1 MDNLFILIVIIFI
14 LSIVF
19 KQMQPIVKGKVG
31 EAKIASILATLP
43 KNKYIVLNNIML
55 RNDYGTSQIDH
66 VVVSEY
72 GIFVIETKN
81 YSGWITGTEYSEQ
94 WTKNMYGKKYSFRN
108 PLKQNYGHIKSL
120 EAVLK
125 LPETVFIS
133 IVVFS
138 RKADL
143 KVKTNQM
150 VIYVSQ
156 LKKVILRYRNLI
168 FTQEDIREIAA
179 IIEGRNILEK
189 DIRKKHIKNI
199 RKNIENEKESIRKN
213 ICPRCGGNLVVRTGK
228 YGKFKA
234 CSNYPKCHFTV
245 K

>member
-1 MDNLFILIVIIFI
+1 MDNLFILIIITFI

-19 KQMQPIVKGKVG
+19 KQVQPIVKGKVG
-31 EAKIASILATLP
+31 EATVASILATLP
-43 KNKYIVLNNIML
+43 KSKYIVLNNIML

-120 EAVLK
+120 EVVLK

-156 LKKVILRYRNLI
+156 LKKVILRYRNPI

-199 RKNIENEKESIRKN
+199 QKNIENGKESIRKN
-213 ICPRCGGNLVVRTGK
+213 ICPKCGGNLVVRTGK
-228 YGKFKA
+228 YGKFKG